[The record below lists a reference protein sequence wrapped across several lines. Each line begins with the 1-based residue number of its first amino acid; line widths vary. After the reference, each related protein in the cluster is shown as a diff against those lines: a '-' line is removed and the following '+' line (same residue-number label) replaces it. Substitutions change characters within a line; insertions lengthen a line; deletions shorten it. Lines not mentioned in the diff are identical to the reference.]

1 MYNYIE
7 LVQNDVR
14 NRGNIVPLGTIPA
27 SNEEVY
33 RSLYLF
39 TADYGVYVEKTKS
52 VSGYDGIV
60 SIDYIP
66 FDFDGED
73 LSKVLDICRKFVLYL
88 ANSFGIDGRGLKY
101 YFSGSKGYHI
111 YLPAQLILPKPST
124 TLPDEIKNMVK
135 QINAG
140 FTEYNVDLSIYDKT
154 RIFRAVNTINAKT
167 GLYKIPLTYY
177 EFMNLSIEEIL
188 KTAEAPRDIT
198 ILNIKVEPNK
208 KLIELMTNP
217 VGNVGIQNVTQGNEK
232 TLSPQTN
239 RGKQCYATI
248 LQGVKEGTRD
258 NCALRL
264 ATHLRKEGMPYET
277 TLSAMLKWNEKN
289 QPPMLDTDVERKTL
303 SAYNVDYD
311 FGCND
316 EILQQF
322 CSENCILKKKKEE
335 YSPKNKTLEGNILSY
350 LSKVSSASRS
360 SIELAVIGNR
370 LSGDDKIVFDSLMT
384 DLVEEDKI
392 VKVNQYE
399 YQIARKMDWVDS
411 AFTEGIGIDFEMPY
425 FSEYSKFNWGDLI
438 ILGSQNKYGK
448 TITAMNIIKRLVTQG
463 IKPYYIY
470 SETGGGFEDAAAKLK
485 LNPHNFYRTFC
496 SNPYNMILEKNS
508 VVIFDWVRP
517 NDFARTDELFDG
529 MINKLYKSKAI
540 LTCFVQLKTEGEQAD
555 QFFAPNLIGQYPSL
569 LARYLHLEESENG
582 TKTYFD
588 VKLIRRPKFQNRQ
601 ATIATR
607 FNWEDYTVKT
617 LKELENEPK

>member
-1 MYNYIE
+1 LYNYIE
-7 LVQNDVR
+7 LVQDDIR
-14 NRGNIVPLGTIPA
+14 NRGIIVPLNTVP
-27 SNEEVY
+27 SSHKEVY

-39 TADYGVYVEKTKS
+39 TEDYKIFSEKNKS

-60 SIDYIP
+60 SIDNIP

-73 LSKVLDICRKFVLYL
+73 LGQILGICRKFVSYL
-88 ANSFGIDGRGLKY
+88 TSYGIDGRGLKY
-101 YFSGSKGYHI
+101 FYSGAKGFHI
-111 YLPAQLILPKPST
+111 YLPSQVVNPKPST
-124 TLPDEIKNMVK
+124 TLPDEIKSLVK
-135 QINAG
+135 QINNG
-140 FTEYNVDLSIYDKT
+140 FPDYNVDLSIYDKT
-154 RIFRAVNTINAKT
+154 RVFRVVNTINAKT
-167 GLYKIPLTYY
+167 GRYKIPLTYY
-177 EFMNLSIEEIL
+177 EFMNLSIDEIIKL
-188 KTAEAPRDIT
+188 AEQPRDIT
-198 ILNIKVEPNK
+198 MLNTKLEPNK
-208 KLIELMTNP
+208 KLIELMTLQRDDKKVPEVKEYINIP
-217 VGNVGIQNVTQGNEK
+217 
-232 TLSPQTN
+232 
-239 RGKQCYATI
+239 RGKLCYANI
-248 LQGVKEGTRD
+248 LQGVKEGSRD

-289 QPPMLDTDVERKTL
+289 QPPMLDTDIERKTL

-335 YSPKNKTLEGNILSY
+335 YNPKNKTLEGNILSY
-350 LSKVSSASRS
+350 LSKVSSASRT
-360 SIELAVIGNR
+360 SIELAVVGNR
-370 LSGDDKIVFDSLMT
+370 LSGEEKITFDSLMT
-384 DLVEEDKI
+384 DLVDQDKI
-392 VKVNQYE
+392 TKVNQYE
-399 YQIARKMDWVDS
+399 YQIAKKMDWVDS
-411 AFTEGIGIDFEMPY
+411 AFTEGISIDFEMPY
-425 FSEYSKFNWGDLI
+425 FNEYSKFNWGDLI

-448 TITAMNIIKRLVTQG
+448 TITAMNIVKRLINQG

-485 LNPHNFYRTFC
+485 INPRQFYRTFC

-569 LARYLHLEESENG
+569 LARYLHNEESDNG

-601 ATIATR
+601 ATIVTR
-607 FNWEDYTVKT
+607 FNWETYEVKT
-617 LKELENEPK
+617 LKELENENTI